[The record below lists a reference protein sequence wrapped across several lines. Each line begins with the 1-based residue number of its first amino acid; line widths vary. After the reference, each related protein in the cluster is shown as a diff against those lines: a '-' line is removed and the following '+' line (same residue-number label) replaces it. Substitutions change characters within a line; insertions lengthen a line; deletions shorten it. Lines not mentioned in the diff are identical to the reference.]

1 MEKQLPETKDA
12 SKENLQKE
20 SNFANFGQEVFE
32 LNKKEDKKPVSG
44 EDEAVIL
51 NLLEEDASDSAG
63 TPIELSGTKKFL
75 MESTGN
81 PITDAFN
88 RVNLF
93 FIKNSKVKA
102 DVKANFFHLLGV
114 MINAGIPMI
123 KALSAL
129 IRQSDKSPKMKLV
142 IQDLVDSI
150 VAGLSLSKAM
160 QEFADTF
167 TEQEIGMVQAG
178 EASGQLSKTLEV
190 LSHDAEKA
198 SSIKK
203 KVKSALMY
211 PAVIFTLLV
220 AVIIIMLVY
229 VIPQLTDLFSSIG
242 SNLPLITRIIIGMS
256 DFFIN
261 QKLIL
266 IAGVLIVVFSYIA
279 ASKTSQGRYYL
290 DKIKLSIPIFGA
302 LFQKAYLSRFAR
314 SLSNLLDSSV
324 TILKTIEIT
333 ARSIGS
339 EVYKRKLVLTMED
352 IKQGIPI
359 AEAISESDLF
369 PPMLVSMV
377 EVGEKTAQLDTIMG
391 QVADFYE
398 SDVDTAVAGLS
409 KIIEPIMLVIIGLT
423 VGAVVAAIILPI
435 MQLSNLTGS
444 L

>member
-1 MEKQLPETKDA
+1 MENKKPENQQELEKM
-12 SKENLQKE
+12 N
-20 SNFANFGQEVFE
+20 NFASFGQEVFE
-32 LNKKEDKKPVSG
+32 LSKKEDKNVINS
-44 EDEAVIL
+44 DDAVIL
-51 NLLEEDASDSAG
+51 NLLEEDTDANNIS
-63 TPIELSGTKKFL
+63 PIEFGTQTKRFRL
-75 MESTGN
+75 ESTGN
-81 PITDAFN
+81 PFVD
-88 RVNLF
+88 F
-93 FIKNSKVKA
+93 FHKINFYLIKHSQIKGELKGT
-102 DVKANFFHLLGV
+102 FFHLLGV

-123 KALSAL
+123 KALNAL
-129 IRQSDKSPKMKLV
+129 IRQSDKSPKMKII

-150 VAGLSLSKAM
+150 IAGMSLSKAM
-160 QEFADTF
+160 QQFPDTF
-167 TEQEIGMVQAG
+167 TEQEFGMIQAG
-178 EASGQLSKTLEV
+178 EASGQLSRTLEV
-190 LSHDAEKA
+190 LAHDAEKA

-211 PAVIFTLLV
+211 PAVIFTLLI

-242 SNLPLITRIIIGMS
+242 GELPLITRVVVGLS
-256 DFFIN
+256 DFLIN

-266 IAGVLIVVFSYIA
+266 ISGVLIVVFAFIIA
-279 ASKTSQGRYYL
+279 GKNPQGRYLL
-290 DKIKLSIPIFGA
+290 DKMKLSIPVFGG
-302 LFQKAYLSRFAR
+302 LFKKAYLSRFAR

-339 EVYKRKLVLTMED
+339 EVYKKKLILTLED

-377 EVGEKTAQLDTIMG
+377 EVGEKTAQLDTIMA

-409 KIIEPIMLVIIGLT
+409 KIIEPIILVVIGLT

-435 MQLSNLTGS
+435 MQLSNLTGGM
-444 L
+444 

>member
-1 MEKQLPETKDA
+1 MEN
-12 SKENLQKE
+12 KENQNIEKLEKLN
-20 SNFANFGQEVFE
+20 NFATYGQEVFE
-32 LNKKEDKKPVSG
+32 LNKKEEKKNLKN
-44 EDEAVIL
+44 DEEIVL
-51 NLLEEDASDSAG
+51 NLLEEDEENSNFS
-63 TPIELSGTKKFL
+63 PIEFSSTKRFSL
-75 MESTGN
+75 QSTGN
-81 PITDAFN
+81 PVNDFFN
-88 RVNLF
+88 KINLY
-93 FIKNSKVKA
+93 FIKKSKLKA
-102 DVKANFFHLLGV
+102 DIKANFFHLLGV

-123 KALSAL
+123 KALTAL

-150 VAGLSLSKAM
+150 IAGMSLSKAM
-160 QEFADTF
+160 QQFPDVF

-211 PAVIFTLLV
+211 PAVIFTLLI
-220 AVIIIMLVY
+220 AVIVVMLVY

-242 SNLPLITRIIIGMS
+242 GDLPLITQIIVGMS
-256 DFFIN
+256 DFLIN

-266 IAGVLIVVFSYIA
+266 ISILLIIVLSYVT
-279 ASKTSQGRYYL
+279 ASKTPQGRLLL
-290 DKIKLSIPIFGA
+290 DKIKLNIPIFGA
-302 LFQKAYLSRFAR
+302 LFMKAYLSRFAR

-324 TILKTIEIT
+324 SILKTIEIT

-339 EVYKRKLVLTMED
+339 EVYKSKLTLTLED

-377 EVGEKTAQLDTIMG
+377 EVGEKTAQLDNIMA

-398 SDVDTAVAGLS
+398 AEVDTAVAGLS
-409 KIIEPIMLVIIGLT
+409 KIIEPIILIIIGLT

-435 MQLSNLTGS
+435 MQLSNLAGS
-444 L
+444 I